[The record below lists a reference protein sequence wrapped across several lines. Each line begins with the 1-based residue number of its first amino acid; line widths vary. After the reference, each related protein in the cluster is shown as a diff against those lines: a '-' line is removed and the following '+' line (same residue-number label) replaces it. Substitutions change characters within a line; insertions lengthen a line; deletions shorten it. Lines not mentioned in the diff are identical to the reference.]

1 MAKGKGKA
9 MIKQISFSEV
19 EFGNKRKKTRK
30 EKFFEKME
38 KYVPLEAWSEIT
50 RPYYYV
56 KGMGREAIGLEIMLK
71 MYLVSNWF
79 TLSDPETEDML
90 NENIAARNYVGITG
104 DAPDETTLCKFR
116 KLLEENGLTELFFKQ
131 LNEILTKNKVL
142 LKEGSIVDASF
153 IEAPNSIKNK
163 DKRPNPNMRNG
174 KKGKKHFFG
183 MKVHVGVDKES
194 GLVHSVATTT
204 ANESD
209 IANMSKVLHGEEKGV
224 WGDSGY
230 VGAERRVEICEK
242 YQDGTGEIEGKH
254 RKTKTPLLK
263 KRDDITFHINKKLS
277 KVITDEDKEAERQ
290 KSQVRSKVEHVFC
303 AIKHTF
309 GFRKTR
315 LRTIEKNHAK
325 LVMLAALTNVLRCSQ
340 RNYATS

>member
-1 MAKGKGKA
+1 ME
-9 MIKQISFSEV
+9 KQMSFSEV
-19 EFGNKRKKTRK
+19 EFRNKRKRTRK
-30 EKFFEKME
+30 EIFFEKME
-38 KYVPLEAWSEIT
+38 NYVPLKEWCEIV
-50 RPYYYV
+50 RPHYYE
-56 KGMGREAIGLEIMLK
+56 KGNGREAIPVEIMLK

-79 TLSDPETEDML
+79 NLSDPQTEDTL
-90 NENIAARNYVGITG
+90 NENMAVRNYVGLTG

-116 KLLEENGLTELFFKQ
+116 KLLENNKLTEKFFNH
-131 LNEILTKNKVL
+131 LNEVLIENKVL
-142 LKEGSIVDASF
+142 LKEGTIVDASF

-163 DKRPNPNMRNG
+163 DKQPNPNMRNG
-174 KKGKKHFFG
+174 KKGRKHFFG
-183 MKVHVGVDKES
+183 MKVHVGCDKDT

-209 IANMSKVLHGEEKGV
+209 LANMHKVLHGEEKGA

-242 YQDGTGEIEGKH
+242 YQDGTGELDGKH
-254 RKTKTPLLK
+254 KKTNTPLLR
-263 KRDDITFHINKKLS
+263 KREDIAFHINKKLS
-277 KVITDEDKEAERQ
+277 KVVTQEDKEHERL

-325 LVMLAALTNVLRCSQ
+325 LLMMCALTNLLRCSQ
-340 RNYATS
+340 RNYVIN

>member
-1 MAKGKGKA
+1 MHL
-9 MIKQISFSEV
+9 ISSKLYLLSGHQLEFSS
-19 EFGNKRKKTRK
+19 KRKKTRK
-30 EKFFEKME
+30 EIFFEKME
-38 KYVPLEAWSEIT
+38 KYVPLDAWCEIV

-56 KGMGREAIGLEIMLK
+56 KGNGREPIELEIMLK

-79 TLSDPETEDML
+79 SLSDPQAEDML
-90 NENIAARNYVGITG
+90 NENVAVRNYVGLSG

-116 KLLEENGLTELFFKQ
+116 KLLEENGLTERFFKQ
-131 LNEILTKNKVL
+131 LNEVLVNNKVL
-142 LKEGSIVDASF
+142 LKEGTIVDASF

-163 DKRPNPNMRNG
+163 DKQPNPHMKNG
-174 KKGKKHFFG
+174 RKGKKHFFG
-183 MKVHVGVDKES
+183 MKVHIGVDKDS

-209 IANMSKVLHGEEKGV
+209 LANMSKVLHGEEKGV

-242 YQDGTGEIEGKH
+242 YHDSTGEFDGKH
-254 RKTKTPLLK
+254 RKTNTPLLR
-263 KRDDITFHINKKLS
+263 KRDDISFHINKKVS
-277 KVITDEDKEAERQ
+277 KVITAEDKEIERI

-303 AIKHTF
+303 AMKHTF
-309 GFRKTR
+309 EFRKTR

-325 LVMLAALTNVLRCSQ
+325 LVMLATLTNLLRCSQ
-340 RNYATS
+340 RKYATT

>member
-1 MAKGKGKA
+1 MTN
-9 MIKQISFSEV
+9 QINFSQI
-19 EFGNKRKKTRK
+19 EFAHKRKRTKK
-30 EKFFEKME
+30 EIFFEKME
-38 KYVPLEAWSEIT
+38 KYVPLEAWCEIT
-50 RPYYYV
+50 RPYYYE
-56 KGMGREAIGLEIMLK
+56 KGNGREPIGLAIMLK

-79 TLSDPETEDML
+79 NLSDPQTEDIL
-90 NENIAARNYVGITG
+90 NENMAVRKYVGLSG

-116 KLLEENGLTELFFKQ
+116 KMLEENGLTERFFNHLKDV
-131 LNEILTKNKVL
+131 LIENKVL
-142 LKEGSIVDASF
+142 LKEGTIVDASF

-163 DKRPNPNMRNG
+163 DKQPNPNMRNG

-183 MKVHVGVDKES
+183 MKVHVGVDKNS

-209 IANMSKVLHGEEKGV
+209 LANMHAALHGEEKGV

-230 VGAERRVEICEK
+230 VGAEQRIEICEK
-242 YQDGTGEIEGKH
+242 YQDGTGEYEGKH
-254 RKTKTPLLK
+254 KKSNTPLLR
-263 KRDDITFHINKKLS
+263 KRADISFHVNKKLG
-277 KVITDEDKEAERQ
+277 KVITDEDKEEERL
-290 KSQVRSKVEHVFC
+290 KSKVRSKVEHVFC

-325 LVMLAALTNVLRCSQ
+325 LLMMAALSNVLRCSQ
-340 RNYATS
+340 RNIAVV